1 MLSHQKHPRGNQLIR
16 EYMLP
21 LDSNLQSWANKW
33 RERPFSLPAVRV
45 KIVKAECGN
54 NAGLLGAAR
63 LGFVANRD
71 LFR

>member
-1 MLSHQKHPRGNQLIR
+1 
-16 EYMLP
+16 MLP

-45 KIVKAECGN
+45 KIVKAECADD
-54 NAGLLGAAR
+54 AGLLGAAR
-63 LGFVANRD
+63 VGFVANRN